1 MAQKPVQLI
10 YKETEDKIIAAVN
23 DALNQGV
30 PMFVI
35 EPMLKLIHSEAKANT
50 DAQYQEQLQSYQAAL
65 AQEAAASESKD
76 ETTSA

>member
-35 EPMLKLIHSEAKANT
+35 EPMLKLIYSEAKANV
-50 DAQYQEQLQSYQAAL
+50 DAQYEEQLQSYQAAL
-65 AQEAAASESKD
+65 AQEAIASESKD

>member
-1 MAQKPVQLI
+1 MAQKPIQLI

-35 EPMLKLIHSEAKANT
+35 EPMLKLIHSEAKANV
-50 DAQYQEQLQSYQAAL
+50 DVQHQEQLQSYQAAL

-76 ETTSA
+76 EATSA